1 MKIKNVDVELI
12 SNSRNGSCLQVTINN
27 AFTGSSGSDNLNNSI
42 KEMPG
47 VSITFLNK
55 ILNKGLYGLNV
66 ENFNDIL
73 EIEELLMSYDGT
85 KNLAKIGGNL
95 LLALDFALLKLAGN
109 NNPLKIINRKP
120 DKVPQHICNCAVT
133 NFTEKSRRFQEFFI
147 IPKVN
152 NFSDGYFANSFIY
165 SRVKSLLK
173 SNERTDEGSIITEL
187 KKENVLYLME
197 KLTEETTKKLGVE
210 FSLGVNLNSENIYN
224 KGIYKLGKQNLTLN
238 EFLSDLNKLILRFD
252 IDYLEDPLNKEN
264 ISEIG
269 KIKSN
274 YISGNR
280 IFNGELDKVKRY
292 AKYFNCCV
300 LKLNEIGGLSRLK
313 KIADFCRNNDICLIL
328 EQNLGETNDTTVCD
342 IATGFDFDFIKYG
355 IYGKER
361 ILKLQELKRIEQ
373 EL

>member
-1 MKIKNVDVELI
+1 
-12 SNSRNGSCLQVTINN
+12 
-27 AFTGSSGSDNLNNSI
+27 
-42 KEMPG
+42 
-47 VSITFLNK
+47 
-55 ILNKGLYGLNV
+55 
-66 ENFNDIL
+66 
-73 EIEELLMSYDGT
+73 
-85 KNLAKIGGNL
+85 
-95 LLALDFALLKLAGN
+95 
-109 NNPLKIINRKP
+109 
-120 DKVPQHICNCAVT
+120 
-133 NFTEKSRRFQEFFI
+133 
-147 IPKVN
+147 
-152 NFSDGYFANSFIY
+152 
-165 SRVKSLLK
+165 
-173 SNERTDEGSIITEL
+173 
-187 KKENVLYLME
+187 ME